1 MTVKEVLARYY
12 GLPSSSPEKM
22 AGFITYLGNTCRN
35 CYAMR
40 SQHFEDKCLF
50 QGTHFESPID
60 AIGRMKKYVDT
71 YQTMQ
76 GIMKMKMDHSQAFWG
91 SEI

>member
-1 MTVKEVLARYY
+1 MLKEVLARYY
-12 GLPSSSPEKM
+12 ALPSSSPEKM
-22 AGFITYLGNTCRN
+22 RGFMTYLGNTCCN

-50 QGTHFESPID
+50 QGTHFESPSD
-60 AIGRMKKYVDT
+60 AVKRMAQYVDT
-71 YQTMQ
+71 YPTMS
-76 GIMKMKMDHSQAFWG
+76 GLKNMTLEHSQEFWG